1 MKNNTVYIN
10 ALLSLFILIYS
21 NHLPGQTNL
30 ISDPAQVVIHTE
42 DIHLFW
48 KVYDE
53 TKPKFSARKF
63 DEEYLEKGSD
73 GLKGFIRMRIQSGK
87 HLKKTIKKNI
97 YYYENIR
104 QASQSIDGNKPVLMG
119 YFKKLKSIY
128 PDAVFPEIY
137 FVIGALN
144 TGGTTF
150 SGGLIIGAEMFGDA
164 KDNFNPRL
172 PREAMDLI
180 VVHELIHYQQN
191 YVHDQSLLAQ
201 TIREG
206 TADFV
211 CELLTGSHSN
221 EDMYQYGQAHEA
233 ELWNEFKQ
241 QMDGNSW
248 SPWLYGN
255 KDNSR
260 PKDLGYWMGYK
271 IAQAYYLQMPDKNQA
286 VNDLLNIQDFKKLLT
301 QSGYNGNN

>member
-1 MKNNTVYIN
+1 MTVNTTYTIF
-10 ALLSLFILIYS
+10 LLNIFIVFYS
-21 NHLPGQTNL
+21 NPLNGQNVL
-30 ISDPAQVVIHTE
+30 ISDPDQVNIHTE
-42 DIHLFW
+42 DIDLFW
-48 KVYDE
+48 KVFDE
-53 TKPKFSARKF
+53 TQPKFSAARF
-63 DEEYLEKGSD
+63 NQDYLEKGSD

-87 HLKKTIKKNI
+87 HLKKTVQKNLDYYKNI
-97 YYYENIR
+97 R
-104 QASQSIDGNKPVLMG
+104 SASLAIDGNKPVLLG
-119 YFKKLKSIY
+119 YFQKLKAIY
-128 PDAVFPEIY
+128 PEAVFPEVY

-201 TIREG
+201 SIREG
-206 TADFV
+206 TADFI
-211 CELLTGSHSN
+211 CELLTGDHPN
-221 EDMYQYGQAHEA
+221 ATMYHYGDQHEA
-233 ELWNEFKQ
+233 ILWEEFKG
-241 QMDGNSW
+241 QMNSNNW

-260 PKDLGYWMGYK
+260 PRDLGYWMGYQ
-271 IAQAYYLQMPDKNQA
+271 IANSYYQKMTDKKQA
-286 VNDLLNIQDFKKLLT
+286 VTDLLTIQDFKKFLQ
-301 QSGYNGNN
+301 QSDYTGMK